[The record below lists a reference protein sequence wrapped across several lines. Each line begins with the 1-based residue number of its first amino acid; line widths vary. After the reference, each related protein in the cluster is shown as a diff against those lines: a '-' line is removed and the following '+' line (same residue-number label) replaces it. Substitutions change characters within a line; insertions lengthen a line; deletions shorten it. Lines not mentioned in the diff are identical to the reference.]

1 MDRDFILRRS
11 APVPRYTSYPTAPHF
26 HAGVGE
32 AAYAQW
38 LGNVPQ
44 DARLSL
50 YLHIPFCDRLC
61 WFCGCHTKQ
70 TRRYDP
76 VEAYIQ
82 ALTAEIATVGRHLG
96 GRGQVSAVHFGGG
109 SPTLMSSKDMN
120 RVNEALKSAF
130 SFIDSPEISVEID
143 PNDMDDDRYD
153 GLKAIGLT
161 RASLGVQDFDPKV
174 QAAINRLQSFEE
186 TKAVVER
193 VRELGVHSVNLD
205 MLYGLP
211 HQTEDSVAATAR
223 QVLSLRPDRIALFGY
238 AHVPWMKKHQTMIA
252 ETDLPDTAER
262 FAQSVLA
269 ARLIAEAG
277 YQGIGIDHFALP
289 DDSLAVAARDGTMRR
304 NFQGYTDDS
313 AEFLIGMGASSIGQT
328 PLGHVQNMPATAE
341 YERLALAGRLP
352 VVRGLELGG
361 DDRLRGHVIERL
373 MCDFEFSRADTAKAF
388 GESAAAM
395 IANEADAFIAAD
407 PDGLLE
413 RHGEVYAVSPRGK
426 PFVRAVAA
434 HFDAYLTK
442 GTARHSLAV

>member
-1 MDRDFILRRS
+1 MTSPVSAKKPRARIYGPPRGVLVQRHQLVRCHGAANAAMARFAGAAQGRNVRIVNIYAAGHTITIAIHRASIRQGKAQTGLSWLISVNDGPGGRSHRLHRVDGISAALQGNGMDRDFILRRS

-76 VEAYIQ
+76 VAAYIQ

-109 SPTLMSSKDMN
+109 SPTLMSSKDMK

-174 QAAINRLQSFEE
+174 QAAINRLQSFKE

-193 VRELGVHSVNLD
+193 VRGA
-205 MLYGLP
+205 GC
-211 HQTEDSVAATAR
+211 AFR
-223 QVLSLRPDRIALFGY
+223 QPRHALRPAAPDRRRSGGNRAPG
-238 AHVPWMKKHQTMIA
+238 
-252 ETDLPDTAER
+252 
-262 FAQSVLA
+262 
-269 ARLIAEAG
+269 
-277 YQGIGIDHFALP
+277 
-289 DDSLAVAARDGTMRR
+289 AVA
-304 NFQGYTDDS
+304 Q
-313 AEFLIGMGASSIGQT
+313 
-328 PLGHVQNMPATAE
+328 
-341 YERLALAGRLP
+341 AG
-352 VVRGLELGG
+352 
-361 DDRLRGHVIERL
+361 
-373 MCDFEFSRADTAKAF
+373 
-388 GESAAAM
+388 
-395 IANEADAFIAAD
+395 
-407 PDGLLE
+407 PD
-413 RHGEVYAVSPRGK
+413 
-426 PFVRAVAA
+426 RAVWLCACA
-434 HFDAYLTK
+434 MDEKTPDHD
-442 GTARHSLAV
+442 RRD